1 MRSESLLFRL
11 VHQSPRLSVPSALDL
26 LAGDDFVS
34 ALVSVI
40 LGPWNRLARM
50 GILVVFAF
58 LHSLEDIAALFVIDG
73 VLFGIIAIGI

>member
-50 GILVVFAF
+50 GILVFFAF
-58 LHSLEDIAALFVIDG
+58 FHSLRTAALFVIDG